1 MRLAIGAPT
10 ETVVPPIG
18 LGQDRDHHV
27 PDTHEREV
35 LAALAPRHL
44 RVELRLDGDW
54 RSALVAAQ
62 ETATGAGAH
71 LEVSLHLLERQAGEI
86 ADVAAALAAGPP
98 VDRVLVINGDS
109 RTGTPTEVTRP
120 ALVGLARD
128 GLGAVCQVVAGG
140 TEIYFTDVNRS
151 RPDLSGWDGLC
162 FSITPQIHAFTDTD
176 VVENLDAQGE
186 NVRSARAIAGAK
198 PVIVSPITMRRRVN
212 FHAAGDPPPT
222 APGELP
228 DSVDVRQSSLYG
240 AAWTAGS
247 LKYMSESGASS
258 VTYYETTGWR
268 GVVERAGG
276 SELPKQFRS
285 VAGEVFPLYHPLA
298 DAAEW
303 RGAEVL
309 ACESSDVL
317 AAVGL
322 AVRTPDGE
330 RRVLLANL
338 TPFEREVIVGPLQGE
353 LSLRRL
359 NETTAAQAA
368 SDPIGVPRE
377 LGKRPAPTGSW
388 SSRWRRTRWCASIA
402 PSDGLLVVRRNA
414 GRARCQSV
422 TAWTAAPA
430 RRTRPSRQRVEAS
443 WAPIGAPVEVTP
455 HGIDRAG
462 RWAKLSRC
470 VYGATAA
477 VVSTVSAPSAGG
489 ASTGIVGSS
498 SRSTPE
504 SASSTVSAKR
514 DCSRRSARSA
524 SASTCGGKREPPPRA
539 LLEQFGGLRQGL
551 AVDVERLR
559 LDQQPASVDRLFP
572 PVELDRRQVRA
583 ALREHGGDR
592 SDRGGD
598 VLVGSLDE
606 RLDHPDAESLH
617 RVVDRQVEHLIERG
631 GIAGVEA
638 GDRREERADVRHRAC
653 ERPHR
658 VQGDADRLHAV
669 VRDGAECR
677 SQTRDAAQRSRQP
690 HRPARV
696 GADRRDA
703 EVGGHGGAGAAAR
716 PARDPVGRGRVDD
729 RAERLVRGRRAEG
742 QLVEVRLAEDHA
754 ARRANPSCHLGVG
767 RRDPIGEKP

>member
-1 MRLAIGAPT
+1 M
-10 ETVVPPIG
+10 
-18 LGQDRDHHV
+18 
-27 PDTHEREV
+27 
-35 LAALAPRHL
+35 
-44 RVELRLDGDW
+44 
-54 RSALVAAQ
+54 
-62 ETATGAGAH
+62 
-71 LEVSLHLLERQAGEI
+71 SLHLLERQAGEI

-128 GLGAVCQVVAGG
+128 GLGAVCQVFAGG

-186 NVRSARAIAGAK
+186 NVRSARAIAGEK

-212 FHAAGDPPPT
+212 FYAAADPPPT

-247 LKYMSESGASS
+247 LKYMSESGVSS

-268 GVVERAGG
+268 GVVERASG

-303 RGAEVL
+303 GGAEVL

-338 TPFEREVIVGPLQGE
+338 TPFEREV
-353 LSLRRL
+353 SRR
-359 NETTAAQAA
+359 AAPRRAVVA
-368 SDPIGVPRE
+368 PTERGDRRAGGVRSDGVPRE

-388 SSRWRRTRWCASIA
+388 SSRWRRTRWCASI
-402 PSDGLLVVRRNA
+402 PPLRSDRAAACRRQEDA

-524 SASTCGGKREPPPRA
+524 SASTWA
-539 LLEQFGGLRQGL
+539 
-551 AVDVERLR
+551 ASANLR
-559 LDQQPASVDRLFP
+559 LVPSSNSSGVSAS
-572 PVELDRRQVRA
+572 A
-583 ALREHGGDR
+583 
-592 SDRGGD
+592 
-598 VLVGSLDE
+598 
-606 RLDHPDAESLH
+606 
-617 RVVDRQVEHLIERG
+617 
-631 GIAGVEA
+631 
-638 GDRREERADVRHRAC
+638 
-653 ERPHR
+653 
-658 VQGDADRLHAV
+658 
-669 VRDGAECR
+669 
-677 SQTRDAAQRSRQP
+677 SR
-690 HRPARV
+690 
-696 GADRRDA
+696 
-703 EVGGHGGAGAAAR
+703 
-716 PARDPVGRGRVDD
+716 
-729 RAERLVRGRRAEG
+729 
-742 QLVEVRLAEDHA
+742 
-754 ARRANPSCHLGVG
+754 
-767 RRDPIGEKP
+767 